1 MDQQLINNIV
11 QVVVLVVG
19 AAVAWFLRN
28 SNEIKAAAKDN
39 QAAQTTIDVLNKVA
53 TYVVHELQA
62 GNLDNSQKRQIAID
76 QITTTLHTL
85 GLKNVSGDVIAGA
98 VESAV
103 SAMHLAW
110 DKETVIKTEPIN
122 VTAKLPA
129 QSSNSPASQQLTYY
143 PDSQLAV
150 DGNGATY
157 TLTRLGTALT
167 KEVAAKQEAGG
178 GPINE

>member
-11 QVVVLVVG
+11 QVIVLVVG
-19 AAVAWFLRN
+19 AVLAWFMRN
-28 SNEIKAAAKDN
+28 SNQIKEAAKDN
-39 QAAQTTIDVLNKVA
+39 QAAQTTIDVINKVA
-53 TYVVHELQA
+53 TYVVHELQT
-62 GNLDNSQKRQIAID
+62 GNLDNAQKRKAAID
-76 QITTTLHTL
+76 AITSTLHTL
-85 GLKNVSGDVIAGA
+85 GLKDVSRDVIAGA

-157 TLTRLGTALT
+157 MLTRLGDALT
-167 KEVAAKQEAGG
+167 KETAAKQEAGG
-178 GPINE
+178 GPVNE